1 MMTLICFKDS
11 PPQKV
16 LQACKH
22 SDCWRC
28 FSVMKFKMGGKSKL
42 QKTYCKLYVIVDG
55 FCVILMTP
63 HLLVLYVLL
72 LIKLALSFNTS
83 DTA

>member
-1 MMTLICFKDS
+1 M
-11 PPQKV
+11 
-16 LQACKH
+16 
-22 SDCWRC
+22 
-28 FSVMKFKMGGKSKL
+28 MKFKMGGKSKL